1 MWVGLW
7 VEIVEIFGT
16 EFKNIGIKFVN
27 IGWPQVM
34 RDHAA
39 RLHQTQLLQ
48 EAAQMV
54 DAGKLKSV
62 VDRVYPLA
70 EAGEAQRALEA
81 GETVGRVVLEI

>member
-16 EFKNIGIKFVN
+16 EFKNISIKFVN

-39 RLHQTQLLQ
+39 RLHQTQLL
-48 EAAQMV
+48 
-54 DAGKLKSV
+54 
-62 VDRVYPLA
+62 
-70 EAGEAQRALEA
+70 
-81 GETVGRVVLEI
+81 